1 MSDYKWYV
9 VQSKPGQAEKAA
21 QELRNQGFEV
31 FLPLVKVEKLNRG
44 KRVEQEEPLFPG
56 YLFIELSEVAS
67 NWRPIRSTRGVARV
81 ITFGN
86 QPAVVPDDVVEQLR
100 DSLKQQAEMRTL
112 EPNQPVRITEG
123 PFANLNAVFTEYDG
137 EKRAF
142 LLLELLGQWQ
152 RLSIPL
158 DALKKLD

>member
-1 MSDYKWYV
+1 MSDYRWYV

-31 FLPLVKVEKLNRG
+31 FLPLVKVEKLKRG

-100 DSLKQQAEMRTL
+100 DSLKLQAEMRTL

>member
-21 QELRNQGFEV
+21 QELQNQGFEV
-31 FLPLVKVEKLNRG
+31 FLPRVSVERLKRG
-44 KRVEQEEPLFPG
+44 KRTEQEEPLFPG

-67 NWRPIRSTRGVARV
+67 NWRPIRSTRGVARL

-86 QPAVVPDDVVEQLR
+86 RPAVVPDEVVEQLR
-100 DSLKQQAEMRTL
+100 DSLRQHAQQCTL
-112 EPNQPVRITEG
+112 KPNQPVAITEG

-152 RLSIPL
+152 RLSVPL
-158 DALKKLD
+158 SALKKLD

>member
-1 MSDYKWYV
+1 MSDYRWYV

-31 FLPLVKVEKLNRG
+31 FLPLVKVEKLKRG
-44 KRVEQEEPLFPG
+44 KRIEQEEPLFPG

>member
-1 MSDYKWYV
+1 MSDFKWYV

-21 QELRNQGFEV
+21 QELQNQGFEI
-31 FLPLVKVEKLNRG
+31 FLPLIKAEKLKRG
-44 KRVEQEEPLFPG
+44 KRIEQEEPLFPG

-67 NWRPIRSTRGVARV
+67 NWRPIRSTRGVARI

-86 QPAVVPDDVVEQLR
+86 KPAVVPDDVVEQLR
-100 DSLKQQAEMRTL
+100 DSLKHRAEMHSL

-123 PFANLNAVFTEYDG
+123 PFANLNAVFAEFDG

-142 LLLELLGQWQ
+142 LLLEMLGQWQ
-152 RLSIPL
+152 KISLPL
-158 DALKKLD
+158 TALKKID

>member
-1 MSDYKWYV
+1 MSDYRWYV

-31 FLPLVKVEKLNRG
+31 FLPLVKVEKLKRG

>member
-1 MSDYKWYV
+1 MSDYRWYV

-31 FLPLVKVEKLNRG
+31 FLPLVKVEKLKRG

-100 DSLKQQAEMRTL
+100 DSLKQQAEVRTL

>member
-1 MSDYKWYV
+1 MSDYRWYV
-9 VQSKPGQAEKAA
+9 LQSKPGQAEKAA
-21 QELRNQGFEV
+21 QELINQGFEV
-31 FLPLVKVEKLNRG
+31 FLPLVKVEKLKRG
-44 KRVEQEEPLFPG
+44 KRVEQEEPMFPG

-67 NWRPIRSTRGVARV
+67 NWRPIRSTRGVARM

-86 QPAVVPDDVVEQLR
+86 KPAAVPDDVVEQLR
-100 DSLKQQAEMRTL
+100 DSLKQAAEQRSL

-123 PFANLNAVFTEYDG
+123 PFANLNAVFAEYDG

-152 RLSIPL
+152 RLSVPL
-158 DALKKLD
+158 GALKKLD